1 MNGCN
6 RRRTLPFVLAVLTT
20 AGLFAGCK
28 GERPRVSA
36 VSNTPTN
43 TYENGRFVWH
53 DLVTSDVDGAKAF
66 YGALFGWQFEE
77 AATGDGVYTTIR
89 HDGRPV
95 GGIVA
100 LKKVSG
106 EVDSQWLSYI
116 SVPDVDRSTEAAT
129 EHGAVVY
136 RKPFDLPDRGRI
148 SLLIDNRKAAV
159 GFVRATGGDP
169 AFSEP
174 IYDEW
179 LWHEL
184 WTDEVDASMSFY
196 EALFD
201 YERDKIKLGSYDYG
215 VLQKGGKLR
224 GGVMEIA
231 IDGVIPNWLPYIA
244 VPDPSAVVARV
255 DELGGKVILTSEAT
269 VKNRAAII
277 TDPSGAAFGVHIW
290 PLPKE
295 VRREG
300 AE

>member
-1 MNGCN
+1 V
-6 RRRTLPFVLAVLTT
+6 T
-20 AGLFAGCK
+20 
-28 GERPRVSA
+28 A

-43 TYENGRFVWH
+43 AYETGRFVWH
-53 DLVTSDVDGAKAF
+53 DLVTYDVAGARAF
-66 YGALFGWQFEE
+66 YGALFGWQFED
-77 AATGDGVYTTIR
+77 APGGDGAYTTIL
-89 HDGRPV
+89 HKGKPI

-100 LKKVSG
+100 LEKVKG
-106 EVDSQWLSYI
+106 QVDSQWLSYL
-116 SVPDVDRSTEAAT
+116 SVPDVDHSTDAAV
-129 EHGAVVY
+129 ERRAVVY

-148 SLLIDNRKAAV
+148 SLLVDNRKAAV
-159 GFVRATGGDP
+159 GFLHATGGDP
-169 AFSEP
+169 AFGDP

-184 WTDEVDASMSFY
+184 WTDQVDESMSFY

-201 YERDKIKLGSYDYG
+201 YQRDTIKLGSYDYG
-215 VLQKGGKLR
+215 VLQKEGKLR
-224 GGVMEIA
+224 GGVVQIA

-244 VPDPSAVVARV
+244 VPDPSAVVTRV
-255 DELGGKVILTSEAT
+255 DELGGKVILTSQAT
-269 VKNRAAII
+269 ATGKNRAAII